1 MPDWGALT
9 GREWSW
15 IIAGAGLALV
25 AAFAL
30 RVWWR
35 GAMRRWRLRQRF
47 AWASKAEDLAAGVL
61 KKNGY
66 RILGREV
73 ELTWS
78 IQVDGASV
86 PINIRADYLVS
97 RDGRSFVAEV
107 KTGRSAPSIENSAT
121 RRQLLEYRLAYPVHG
136 VLLVDMERRVVRR
149 VVFPMASTQS
159 AGWSMLLAFAAG
171 AGLGVGA
178 ALWWLQR

>member
-1 MPDWGALT
+1 MPDWGGWT
-9 GREWSW
+9 GREWGW
-15 IIAGAGLALV
+15 ILAGVGFALV
-25 AAFAL
+25 AFFGV
-30 RVWWR
+30 RGWWR
-35 GAMRRWRLRQRF
+35 GAMRRWSLRRRF

-61 KKNGY
+61 KKSGY
-66 RILGREV
+66 KILGREV
-73 ELTWS
+73 ELTWTVH
-78 IQVDGASV
+78 VDGESV
-86 PINIRADYLVS
+86 PIQIRADYLVS

-107 KTGRSAPSIENSAT
+107 KTGRSAPQITSSAT

-159 AGWSMLLAFAAG
+159 AGWSMVMAFVAG
-171 AGLGVGA
+171 AGLGLGA